1 MSEAVLSEAYRGL
14 FCLSARAEERR
25 TREDSTNC
33 RRGDMLF
40 SDTHWLSDSWSLRGG
55 EQQGGP
61 EEETHRREEEDPNV
75 TRGMCAVHSVP
86 CSLDECWNLVSV
98 ENMYSM
104 AEL

>member
-1 MSEAVLSEAYRGL
+1 MLS
-14 FCLSARAEERR
+14 
-25 TREDSTNC
+25 
-33 RRGDMLF
+33 
-40 SDTHWLSDSWSLRGG
+40 SDTHWPSDSWSLRGR

-61 EEETHRREEEDPNV
+61 EEETYRQEEEDPNV

-86 CSLDECWNLVSV
+86 CSLDECWTLVREICM